1 MKQIIASILI
11 ATATAQAQESFWPR
25 DMQVMFEGREYELES
40 PNDRKLICRVHKYL
54 GDHMYE
60 VDLPKEWK
68 WGSGGGISRG
78 TRQGEP
84 VYQYETDPKK
94 RIILNISTWASIR
107 EIHADSRITRERKD
121 TYAYKETWDSIDKN
135 FGRESWK

>member
-11 ATATAQAQESFWPR
+11 ATATTQAQQSFWPK
-25 DMQVMFEGREYELES
+25 DMQVMFEGREYELSATDE
-40 PNDRKLICRVHKYL
+40 RKLICRVHKYM
-54 GDHMYE
+54 GGHMYE
-60 VDLPKEWK
+60 VELPRKFNWV
-68 WGSGGGISRG
+68 GGGGTVRG

-107 EIHADSRITRERKD
+107 ELHVDSRMTREKRE
-121 TYAYKETWDSIDKN
+121 TYAHKENWESIDRTY
-135 FGRESWK
+135 GSASWK

>member
-11 ATATAQAQESFWPR
+11 ATATAQAQDSFWPR
-25 DMQVMFEGREYELES
+25 DMQVMFEEREYELES

-54 GDHMYE
+54 GEHMYE

-94 RIILNISTWASIR
+94 RSILNISTWASIR
-107 EIHADSRITRERKD
+107 ELHVDSRIIRERKD
-121 TYAYKETWDSIDKN
+121 TYAHKENWESIDRTY
-135 FGRESWK
+135 GSASWK